1 MLTPGAG
8 YYQQK
13 TPEKLSTD
21 WRSNAFRYEGKGQ
34 TKMSN
39 AAIPA
44 KVYFEDVQI
53 GDELPPLVTAPIT
66 HLQLVKYAGA
76 SGDFNP
82 LHTDPKVGEAIG
94 VGGII
99 AHGMLIMGF
108 AGQMLSDYVGPQALK
123 KFGVRFKGMTH
134 LDDIIT
140 CTGTITEKYEEDGE
154 GRIAG
159 KVQAVDQH
167 GDVKVTGTFVA
178 VLPQRE

>member
-1 MLTPGAG
+1 MS
-8 YYQQK
+8 K
-13 TPEKLSTD
+13 TT
-21 WRSNAFRYEGKGQ
+21 
-34 TKMSN
+34 
-39 AAIPA
+39 IPA
-44 KVYFEDVQI
+44 RVYFEDVQV
-53 GDELPPLVTAPIT
+53 GDEIPRLVKDPIT

-82 LHTDPKVGEAIG
+82 LHTDARIGEAIG

-108 AGQMLSDYVGPQALK
+108 VGQMLSDYVGPQALK

-134 LDDIIT
+134 LDDEIT
-140 CTGTITEKYEEDGE
+140 CTGTITEKYEENGE

-159 KVQAVDQH
+159 KVHAADQN

-178 VLPQRE
+178 ALPRRN